1 MVLEEKVKMSIRKN
15 VLTSDQVRKSRF
27 YSTSRID
34 QIFSSTLATLAG
46 LGNDSD
52 LIPDLKTSK
61 KLALETAAIHQQSSS
76 QV

>member
-15 VLTSDQVRKSRF
+15 ALTSDQVRKSRF

-46 LGNDSD
+46 LGIDAD
-52 LIPDLKTSK
+52 PIPDMRTAK
-61 KLALETAAIHQQSSS
+61 KLALENATIHQQSSS